1 MSVSKK
7 NSASGKDG
15 NPRAASTRIG
25 SCTATT
31 LAGQIRH
38 DLRRGPQPSY
48 VDKKRSHLN
57 RVLIQPSTPGQM
69 RKIARE
75 RRALR
80 DTQRAMKSNSAIAT
94 RGVITFGS
102 KAAQLFEKLTQK
114 QQDQVFREVAE
125 AVAKRLSTSLHGLVV
140 HLDEAT
146 IHAHY
151 QLAAY
156 DMDGNPISKTTRPA
170 LLSEL
175 QDITAEIMA
184 RQCPGIER
192 GTRYGDR
199 IAAGADYSET
209 LHKSVKELHRDLP
222 ADLERK
228 RQAVADLSANEVDA
242 QARVEEM
249 QARVA
254 KLAEKAELSEKEA
267 KRLAT
272 YEKRLADRVA
282 ELEAAR
288 TESEA
293 ARVEA
298 DRLADLARADR
309 EAEEAKA
316 QKVAARA
323 EAVKVAVAALTEEV
337 GAGTIRKNDEGL
349 LTAKRRDRIEPGFP
363 EVGPAANAAADFVMS
378 MDAVRSTVAAD
389 QRQLKND
396 RAELAQDRQELLSER
411 AEIATLRDQLKA
423 ALRTVYDWMKR
434 KETPAIDRTEGAALM
449 NEAAPLVKSAPAKQS
464 RPKAGGGGGLDG
476 PGF

>member
-1 MSVSKK
+1 MARAGRNEPERGVSKGEMKPLGFFSTSPDSHNKPPGRTLWLVGYRTMSVSKK
-7 NSASGKDG
+7 NSAFGKDG

-25 SCTATT
+25 SCTAAT

-38 DLRRGPQPSY
+38 DLRRGPQPKY
-48 VDKKRSHLN
+48 VDAKRKHLN

-102 KAAQLFEKLTQK
+102 EAAQLFEKLTQK

-156 DMDGNPISKTTRPA
+156 DTDGNPLSQATSPKV
-170 LLSEL
+170 LSEL

-184 RQCPGIER
+184 RHCPGIER
-192 GTRYGDR
+192 GRPYGDR
-199 IAAGADYSET
+199 IAAGADYADT
-209 LHKSVKELHRDLP
+209 MHKSVRELHRTLPQDL
-222 ADLERK
+222 AAKRAQLEELT
-228 RQAVADLSANEVDA
+228 QAEAQQQALVD
-242 QARVEEM
+242 EM

-254 KLAEKAELSEKEA
+254 KLAEKAELSGKEA
-267 KRLAT
+267 KRLAI

-288 TESEA
+288 TASEV
-293 ARVEA
+293 ARAEA

-323 EAVKVAVAALTEEV
+323 EAVKVAVAA
-337 GAGTIRKNDEGL
+337 
-349 LTAKRRDRIEPGFP
+349 
-363 EVGPAANAAADFVMS
+363 
-378 MDAVRSTVAAD
+378 D

-396 RAELAQDRQELLSER
+396 RAELAQDRQELLYER
-411 AEIATLRDQLKA
+411 AEIATLRDQLKT
-423 ALRTVYDWMKR
+423 ALRKVYDWMKR
-434 KETPAIDRTEGAALM
+434 KETPAIDRMEGAVLM

>member
-1 MSVSKK
+1 MRKVSK
-7 NSASGKDG
+7 
-15 NPRAASTRIG
+15 
-25 SCTATT
+25 
-31 LAGQIRH
+31 
-38 DLRRGPQPSY
+38 
-48 VDKKRSHLN
+48 
-57 RVLIQPSTPGQM
+57 
-69 RKIARE
+69 E

-80 DTQRAMKSNSAIAT
+80 DMSRAMKSNAAIGT
-94 RGVITFGS
+94 RGVITFGAE
-102 KAAQLFEKLTQK
+102 AAQLFEQLSPD
-114 QQDQVFREVAE
+114 QQDDAFREVAE

-140 HLDEAT
+140 HLDEST

-184 RQCPGIER
+184 RHCPGIER

-228 RQAVADLSANEVDA
+228 RKAVADLSANEVEA

-254 KLAEKAELSEKEA
+254 KLAEKAELSGKEA

-288 TESEA
+288 TASEA

-309 EAEEAKA
+309 EVEEAKA
-316 QKVAARA
+316 QKVAERA
-323 EAVKVAVAALTEEV
+323 EAVKVA
-337 GAGTIRKNDEGL
+337 
-349 LTAKRRDRIEPGFP
+349 
-363 EVGPAANAAADFVMS
+363 
-378 MDAVRSTVAAD
+378 VAAD

-396 RAELAQDRQELLSER
+396 RAELAQDRQELLYER
-411 AEIATLRDQLKA
+411 AEIATLRDQLKS
-423 ALRTVYDWMKR
+423 ALRKVYDWMKR
-434 KETPAIDRTEGAALM
+434 KETPAIDKTEGVALM

-464 RPKAGGGGGLDG
+464 RQKASDGGMDG
-476 PGF
+476 RGF